1 MKRHALVSGGTLLRL
16 MQAAQLAY
24 SQCKYDECFETLE
37 RARRMAPADIQI
49 LLDIG
54 GYYLRRY
61 ENTKAAEYFD
71 RAIKLSPKKT
81 AMLED
86 AGTRCRDS
94 SAFELARQYLEQ
106 AAAQKDASAEGL
118 AALGWVY
125 ERLRRMDE
133 ANAVA
138 ERAIKL
144 NPDSTAAILIRA
156 RLDHLAG
163 RNAEAEARLRAFTT
177 SREALNARVRAAYD
191 LGAILDRQGRYDEA
205 MAAFQ
210 HAKDL
215 QKPNAAKPI
224 AELKITRERLA
235 ALVDSLTPEILQRWF
250 DLRHELQPPTRLA
263 LLGGNP
269 RSGTTLLEQ
278 VVDSHPEIISAE
290 ESDVFHNDAY
300 TPLIAHLPHTTPML
314 EELEQATR
322 EMIQKSRNNY
332 LRRTE
337 IFLSQAVG
345 GRLLVDKNPS
355 LTFLVPALAR
365 IFPEV
370 KFLIA
375 LRDPRDVCMSCFMQP
390 VLLNQVSS
398 AWLTIEGTV
407 NEYIALMGGWRKT
420 APKLPNP
427 VLEVRYE
434 DMVQDLEPVARKTLD
449 FLGVPW
455 DSKVL
460 GFDEHARQKAVR
472 SPTYSDVTKKV
483 FKTAVGRWKNYEKY
497 FAPHLDRLQPLLKEL
512 GYE

>member
-1 MKRHALVSGGTLLRL
+1 MKRHSLVSGGTLLRL
-16 MQAAQLAY
+16 MQAAQQAY
-24 SQCKYDECFETLE
+24 SQCKYEECFETLE
-37 RARRMAPADIQI
+37 RARRMAPADVQI

-54 GYYLRRY
+54 GYYVRRY
-61 ENTKAAEYFD
+61 ENAKAAEYFD
-71 RAIKLSPKKT
+71 RAIKLSPRKT
-81 AMLED
+81 ATLED
-86 AGTRCRDS
+86 AGTRCRDA
-94 SAFELARQYLEQ
+94 SAFDLARQYLEQ
-106 AAAQKDASAEGL
+106 AAAQKDVSAEGL

-138 ERAIKL
+138 ERAIRL
-144 NPDSTAAILIRA
+144 NPNSTAAILIKA

-163 RNAEAEARLRAFTT
+163 RNAEAETRLRAFTT
-177 SREALNARVRAAYD
+177 SREALNARVRASYD

-215 QKPNAAKPI
+215 QKPNAAKPT
-224 AELKITRERLA
+224 AELKIARERLA
-235 ALVDSLTPEILQRWF
+235 TLADNLTPEILRRWH
-250 DLRHELQPPTRLA
+250 DLRQELEPPVRLA

-290 ESDVFHNDAY
+290 EADCFNDDAY
-300 TPLIAHLPHTTPML
+300 RLLIQNVPHTTPIL
-314 EELEQATR
+314 DELEQASR
-322 EMIQKSRNNY
+322 EMIDGSRKNY
-332 LRRTE
+332 LRRIE
-337 IFLSQAVG
+337 VFLGQPLA

-355 LTFLVPALAR
+355 LTFQVPMLAR
-365 IFPEV
+365 IFPEI

-398 AWLTIEGTV
+398 AWLTVEGTI

-427 VLEVRYE
+427 ILEVRYE
-434 DMVQDLEPVARKTLD
+434 DMVQDLEPVARQTLD
-449 FLGVPW
+449 FLGVTW
-455 DSKVL
+455 DPKVL